1 MQFFIK
7 NKMEEFF
14 KEKMVVIINN
24 MVGFLKMIFQTKIS
38 KKMVEFS
45 ANQMTGVL
53 LQIILKWRFC
63 FSPR

>member
-38 KKMVEFS
+38 KKMSSFLQTNYDRGS
-45 ANQMTGVL
+45 STNNFKMAVL
-53 LQIILKWRFC
+53 L
-63 FSPR
+63 

>member
-38 KKMVEFS
+38 KKMSSFLQTNYDRGS
-45 ANQMTGVL
+45 STNKFKMAVL
-53 LQIILKWRFC
+53 L
-63 FSPR
+63 

>member
-24 MVGFLKMIFQTKIS
+24 MVGFLKMIF
-38 KKMVEFS
+38 
-45 ANQMTGVL
+45 
-53 LQIILKWRFC
+53 
-63 FSPR
+63 